1 VKTAYLVQPF
11 TRLDSI
17 LREDRLMSQTATPT
31 FAGETFGRFV
41 IATTWDDVPAKIR
54 HEGKR
59 SLLNFIGCAMGS
71 AADPAIE
78 TAVGVLRTF
87 AGGPAA
93 TVIGRPERM
102 DALNASFLNAVSA
115 NLLDFDDT
123 HLRTVI
129 HPTAPVAPPV
139 LALAEQQGSSGADV
153 LLAFLLGAEV
163 ECRLGNSVP
172 GAYARGWH
180 VTTTCGV
187 FGAAAAASR
196 LLKLSPQQTWH
207 ALGIAASQAAGI
219 VENLANAAKNVS
231 VGNSARNGLLAAL
244 FAQQGY
250 AAAPAAIEGRNGWA
264 RASGDEASMQE
275 LGGELGSRWEIGR
288 NTYKP
293 YPCGIVMHSI
303 IDACLALRQE
313 HKIGAAD
320 ITSVLVRGSPLLL
333 ERGDRVVRNE
343 RDARVSIHHS
353 VAAPFLWGAAGIR
366 EFAEAQAM
374 HADAIALREKVRA
387 EVDAK
392 MPNGAAQVI
401 VRTAAGKELERTV
414 INARGSFENPLTDAE
429 IESKVR
435 TLAGSNPAGRN
446 IDKVIAAVW
455 DLDHAPDIGGIVRD
469 LAAPA

>member
-1 VKTAYLVQPF
+1 MSSTAPGQY
-11 TRLDSI
+11 
-17 LREDRLMSQTATPT
+17 
-31 FAGETFGRFV
+31 AGETFGRFV
-41 IATTWDDVPAKIR
+41 IETTWDEIPAKVR

-59 SLLNFIGCAMGS
+59 SLLNFIGCAIGS
-71 AADPAIE
+71 ARDPAIE
-78 TAVGVLRTF
+78 TAVQVLKPV
-87 AGGPAA
+87 AGPPAA
-93 TVIGRPERM
+93 TIIGRAERL
-102 DALNASFLNAVSA
+102 DALSASFLNAVSA

-139 LALAEQQGSSGADV
+139 LALAEQRGSSGADV
-153 LLAFLLGAEV
+153 LMAFLLGAEV

-172 GAYARGWH
+172 GVYRRGWH

-219 VENLANAAKNVS
+219 VENLPNAAKNVS

-250 AAAPAAIEGRNGWA
+250 AAAPASIEGRNGWA
-264 RASGDEASMQE
+264 RACGDEASMQE
-275 LGGELGSRWEIGR
+275 LVGELGSRWEIGR

-320 ITSVLVRGSPLLL
+320 IASVLVRGSPLLL
-333 ERGDRVVRNE
+333 ERGDRAVRNE

-366 EFAEAQAM
+366 DFAEAQAM
-374 HADAIALREKVRA
+374 HPDAVALRAKVRA

-401 VRTAAGKELERTV
+401 VRTTTGKEVEKTV
-414 INARGSFENPLTDAE
+414 VNAKGSFENPLTDAE
-429 IESKVR
+429 IEAKVR
-435 TLAGSNPAGRN
+435 ALAATNPAGRN
-446 IDKVIAAVW
+446 IDKIIAAVW
-455 DLDHAPDIGGIVRD
+455 DLDRAKDVENLMRDVAAPD
-469 LAAPA
+469 

>member
-1 VKTAYLVQPF
+1 MSSTAPAQY
-11 TRLDSI
+11 
-17 LREDRLMSQTATPT
+17 
-31 FAGETFGRFV
+31 AGETFGRFV
-41 IATTWDDVPAKIR
+41 IETTWDEIPAKVR

-59 SLLNFIGCAMGS
+59 SLLNFIGCAIGS
-71 AADPAIE
+71 ARDPAIE
-78 TAVGVLRTF
+78 TAVQVLKHL
-87 AGGPAA
+87 AGPPAA
-93 TVIGRPERM
+93 TVIGRAERM
-102 DALNASFLNAVSA
+102 DTLNASFLNAVSA

-139 LALAEQQGSSGADV
+139 LALAEQRGSSGADV
-153 LLAFLLGAEV
+153 LMAFLLGAEV
-163 ECRLGNSVP
+163 ECRLGNSVA
-172 GAYARGWH
+172 GHYARGWH
-180 VTTTCGV
+180 ITTTCGV

-196 LLKLSPQQTWH
+196 LMKLSPQQTWH

-219 VENLANAAKNVS
+219 VENLPNAAKNVS

-250 AAAPAAIEGRNGWA
+250 AAAPASIEGRNGWA
-264 RASGDEASMQE
+264 RACGDEASMQE
-275 LGGELGSRWEIGR
+275 LVGDLGSRWEIGR

-313 HKIGAAD
+313 HRIGAAD
-320 ITSVLVRGSPLLL
+320 IASVLVRGSPLLL
-333 ERGDRVVRNE
+333 ERGDRAVRNE

-353 VAAPFLWGAAGIR
+353 VAAPFLWGAAGVR

-374 HADAIALREKVRA
+374 HPDAAALRSKVSA

-401 VRTAAGKELERTV
+401 VRTSAGKEVEKTV
-414 INARGSFENPLTDAE
+414 INAKGSFENPLTEAE
-429 IESKVR
+429 IEAKVR
-435 TLAGSNPAGRN
+435 ALAGTSPAGRN
-446 IDKVIAAVW
+446 MNNVISTVW
-455 DLDHAPDIGGIVRD
+455 DLDRAKDIKSLMRDVAAPD
-469 LAAPA
+469 

>member
-1 VKTAYLVQPF
+1 MSKT
-11 TRLDSI
+11 
-17 LREDRLMSQTATPT
+17 TPAA

-41 IATTWDDVPAKIR
+41 IETTWDDVPAKIR
-54 HEGKR
+54 HEAKR
-59 SLLNFIGCAMGS
+59 SLLNFIGCAIGS
-71 AADPAIE
+71 ANDPAIE
-78 TAVGVLRTF
+78 TAVGVLRAF
-87 AGGPAA
+87 AGAPTA

-139 LALAEQQGSSGADV
+139 LALAEQRGSSGADV
-153 LLAFLLGAEV
+153 ILAFLLGAEV
-163 ECRLGNSVP
+163 ECRLGNSVA
-172 GAYARGWH
+172 GHYARGWH
-180 VTTTCGV
+180 ITTTTGV

-196 LLKLSPQQTWH
+196 LLKLSPQQTWT

-219 VENLANAAKNVS
+219 VENLPNGAKNVS

-244 FAQQGY
+244 FAAQGY
-250 AAAPAAIEGRNGWA
+250 NAAPAAIEGRNGWA
-264 RASGDEASMQE
+264 RACGDEASMPE
-275 LGGELGSRWEIGR
+275 LVGELGSRWEVGR

-320 ITSVLVRGSPLLL
+320 IASVLVRGSPLLL
-333 ERGDRVVRNE
+333 ERGDREVRNE

-374 HADAIALREKVRA
+374 GADARAVRQKVRA
-387 EVDAK
+387 EVDAR

-401 VRTAAGKELERTV
+401 VKTTAGKELERTV
-414 INARGSFENPLTDAE
+414 VNAKGSFENPLTDAE
-429 IESKVR
+429 IEAKTR
-435 TLAGSNPAGRN
+435 GQAAGTAVERN

-455 DLDHAPDIGGIVRD
+455 DLDRAKDIKGLMRD
-469 LAAPA
+469 LTTPS